1 MFRYIPSH
9 LLDDRAH
16 VIVDGAPRR
25 GTQYTLSHWPG
36 TPTPPG
42 LRADLS
48 AEIARHALDHPELRP
63 GGADVASID
72 HYDVDGVVAL
82 ALLVVDGLNAA
93 HGPRLVEAARVG
105 DFDVV
110 TDRWAA
116 LVAFALNGLYD
127 GHGGGGAAIASG
139 AHGAGDA
146 LERCGRA
153 AEAALAVMGDLAD
166 DPGRFEALWRDEWA
180 AYDASVRA
188 FEQGWATIEE
198 LPEFDLAVVR
208 VDRDHD
214 GAAAAAWQSAPVH
227 RAAVHSATTCLR
239 VATLTGDRMELRYRY
254 ESWVRLTGRRPRARV
269 DLERLAAELTAA
281 EEGNRRWVFDGA
293 GATRGALHLAR
304 ESDTSTIAPAR
315 FVELVCERLDAL
327 DRGPAAWDP
336 YRAPP
341 G

>member
-1 MFRYIPSH
+1 MFRYVQPH

-25 GTQYTLSHWPG
+25 GTAYTLSHWPG

-42 LRADLS
+42 LGADLS
-48 AEIARHALDHPELRP
+48 AEIVRHALDHPELLP
-63 GGADVASID
+63 DPVNVASID

-82 ALLVVDGLNAA
+82 ALVVVDGLNAA
-93 HGPRLVEAARVG
+93 HGPLLVEAARVG

-110 TDRWAA
+110 TDRRAA
-116 LVAFALNGLYD
+116 LIAFALNALSD
-127 GHGGGGAAIASG
+127 GDGGGGAASAP
-139 AHGAGDA
+139 AAYDTV
-146 LERCGRA
+146 ERCGRRA
-153 AEAALAVMGDLAD
+153 QAALAMMGDLAD
-166 DPGRFEALWRDEWA
+166 DPEPFEALWRDEWA
-180 AYDASVRA
+180 AYDASVGA
-188 FEQGWATIEE
+188 FDQGWATLDEF
-198 LPEFDLAVVR
+198 PEFDLAVVR

-214 GAAAAAWQSAPVH
+214 GTAATAWKSAPLH
-227 RAAVHSATTCLR
+227 PAAVHSATSCLR

-254 ESWVRLTGRRPRARV
+254 ESWVRLSGRRPRPRV
-269 DLERLAAELTAA
+269 DLERLASELTAA

-293 GATRGALHLAR
+293 GALRGALHLAR
-304 ESDTSTIAPAR
+304 DDDTSTIAPER
-315 FVELVCERLDAL
+315 FVEVVCERLAAL